1 MGKATRNY
9 IIGLVM
15 FVLALLEVISG
26 FVLWLVLPRGGGYAG
41 GRGGSVAEATFLW
54 SRNTWLGLHN
64 WIAVA
69 LLVIVILHLA
79 LHWRW
84 IVYMTRVFWT
94 QKIIKKY

>member
-1 MGKATRNY
+1 MRKATRNY

-41 GRGGSVAEATFLW
+41 GKGGSVAEATFLW
-54 SRNTWLGLHN
+54 SRDTWLGLHN

-69 LLVIVILHLA
+69 LLVVVILHLV

-84 IVYMTRVFWT
+84 IVYMTRSFWA
-94 QKIIKKY
+94 QKK